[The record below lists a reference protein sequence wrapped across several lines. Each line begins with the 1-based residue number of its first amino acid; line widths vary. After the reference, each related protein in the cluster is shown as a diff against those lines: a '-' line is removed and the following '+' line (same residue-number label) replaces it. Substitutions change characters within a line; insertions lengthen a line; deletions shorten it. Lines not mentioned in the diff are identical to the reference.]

1 MIEIQP
7 RGVAKIIPFHRLAAH
22 FRKRSG
28 KSQAEVA
35 ERINCADNTVARWE
49 TDQRAFT
56 APTVALYALTLSDN
70 PEDATVLLSSWC
82 RQCPV
87 EIAWRQIESNAK
99 RKSA

>member
-7 RGVAKIIPFHRLAAH
+7 RGVAKSIPFYRLAAH
-22 FRKRSG
+22 CRKRSG

-56 APTVALYALTLSDN
+56 APTVALYALTLRDS
-70 PEDATVLLSSWC
+70 PEDALMLLQSWC

-87 EIAWRQIESNAK
+87 EIAWRQIEREMKQPA
-99 RKSA
+99 

>member
-1 MIEIQP
+1 MIEIQS
-7 RGVAKIIPFHRLAAH
+7 RGVAKSIPFYRLAAH
-22 FRKRSG
+22 CRKRSG

-56 APTVALYALTLSDN
+56 PSTVALYALTLSDS
-70 PEDATVLLSSWC
+70 PEDALMLLQSWC
-82 RQCPV
+82 TRCPV
-87 EIAWRQIESNAK
+87 EMAWRQIESNAK